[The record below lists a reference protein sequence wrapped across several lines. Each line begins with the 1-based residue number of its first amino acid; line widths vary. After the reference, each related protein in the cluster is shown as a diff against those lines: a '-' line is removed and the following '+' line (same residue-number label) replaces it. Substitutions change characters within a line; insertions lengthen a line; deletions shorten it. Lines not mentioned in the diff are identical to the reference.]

1 MKVQVLGCSHHRA
14 PIALRER
21 LAFSPEQVRIT
32 LESLRRQYP
41 AMETV
46 LLSTCNR
53 MEVYL
58 ASENGGAPPHQEVAE
73 FLVRSRG
80 LEPADLLDVLYVQ
93 EGREAVR
100 HLFLVASSLDSM
112 VIGEPQILSQVK
124 QAYRIAT
131 EQQAAGPLTHAAFQ
145 AALKTARRVAGETS
159 IHQRRVSIP
168 SVAVSDFAQQ
178 IFERFDDK
186 QVLVL
191 GAGEMAEE
199 TLKYLRDEGVRR
211 VTVVN
216 RSLAKAQALAQKW
229 KGRWMPWQQ
238 RLEALAATDLVVST
252 TGAEQAIV
260 TMADFLLAE
269 ASRGGRPLFIL
280 DLAVP
285 RDFEPAIG
293 DRPGVYLYSIDDL
306 QQVCQIN
313 RRQRDQELP
322 AALKIVEEETDRF
335 LGELH
340 RRAVGPVIRR
350 LRSGWEEPKEKEL
363 DRLFHKLPHL
373 DDHAR
378 DEIRQSFERLVNK
391 LLHPPMESLRHAA
404 RQGIPEV
411 LLGALTRLFQLKD

>member
-1 MKVQVLGCSHHRA
+1 
-14 PIALRER
+14 
-21 LAFSPEQVRIT
+21 
-32 LESLRRQYP
+32 
-41 AMETV
+41 
-46 LLSTCNR
+46 

-58 ASENGGAPPHQEVAE
+58 ASANGGDPPQQEVVE

-112 VIGEPQILSQVK
+112 VIGEPQILFQVK
-124 QAYRIAT
+124 QAYQMAT

-168 SVAVSDFAQQ
+168 SVAVSDFARQ

-229 KGRWMPWQQ
+229 KGQWMPWHQ
-238 RLEALAATDLVVST
+238 RLEALTAADLVVST
-252 TGAEQAIV
+252 TGAEHAIV
-260 TMADFLLAE
+260 TVAE
-269 ASRGGRPLFIL
+269 FHSLEVYRGGRPLFIL

-306 QQVCQIN
+306 QQVCRVN

-340 RRAVGPVIRR
+340 CRAVGPVIRR
-350 LRSGWEEPKEKEL
+350 LRADWEESKEKEIH
-363 DRLFHKLPHL
+363 RLFHKLPDL

-391 LLHPPMESLRHAA
+391 LLHPPMESLRHAS

-411 LLGALTRLFQLKD
+411 LLGAMTRLFQLKD